1 MQLQIKRTLFVWVV
15 CASATTANHATNA
28 TAQDIHDHLPLKW
41 TADIG
46 QISYRTLPALTNGRL
61 FVGSNG
67 NYFRDFR
74 IEDAGGVYILEPA
87 TGEVV
92 GKIGAESWGDLD
104 VNGVVAHG
112 GRVFFGNDN
121 DEFMCYDG
129 GTLEPVW
136 RLPVSCDVEHAPS
149 LVRFP
154 GGRMVVVFA
163 TECGEVRAVNPADGE
178 TVWVHYADDF
188 AGWRPGKT
196 RFVYRVAAAT
206 LESPW
211 IYFAPPAEVEV
222 DGDGVVDLV
231 YSRTGGQT
239 VALSGLTGAT
249 LFALDS
255 DANALSTPLI
265 LSSPQGPVLLTTSAG
280 RRVRRFLL
288 PSGRELPS
296 TPLPLDYL
304 TLPRSSVPGND
315 RFLVLDHDE
324 KLLRLQAVEPVVTEL
339 AFRNRP
345 RFEAWTTFV
354 GHETINWRGE
364 AAFMRIVEYDRVRE
378 SAVLAVNSVATQ
390 QPLATFT
397 LPHTTES
404 MPHLL
409 DVDGDGRLE
418 LLYGSADGVLY
429 CHEIPQQQ

>member
-1 MQLQIKRTLFVWVV
+1 MKLKIKRTLFVWVV
-15 CASATTANHATNA
+15 CASATTAATATA
-28 TAQDIHDHLPLKW
+28 TAQAIQDQLPLKW
-41 TADIG
+41 TAAIG
-46 QISYRTLPALTNGRL
+46 QVSYRTLPAMTNGRL

-74 IEDAGGVYILEPA
+74 LEDAGGVYVLDAA
-87 TGEVV
+87 TGRQV
-92 GKIGAESWGDLD
+92 GKIGDESWGDLD
-104 VNGVVAHG
+104 VNGVVAHDG
-112 GRVFFGNDN
+112 KVYFGNDN
-121 DEFMCYDG
+121 EEFLCYDG

-154 GGRMVVVFA
+154 GGRTVVVFA

-188 AGWRPGKT
+188 AGWKPGKT

-206 LESPW
+206 WRSPW

-255 DANALSTPLI
+255 DASALSTPLI
-265 LSSPQGPVLLTTSAG
+265 LSSPQGPVLLNVSASG
-280 RRVRRFLL
+280 RVRRFLL
-288 PSGRELPS
+288 PSGRELPP

-304 TLPRSSVPGND
+304 TLPRSPVPGND
-315 RFLVLDHDE
+315 RFLVVDHEE

-339 AFRNRP
+339 AFRDRP
-345 RFEAWTTFV
+345 RFDAWTTFV
-354 GHETINWRGE
+354 GHETIDWRGE
-364 AAFMRIVEYDRVRE
+364 EAFMRIVEYDRVRE

-390 QPLATFT
+390 QSLATFT
-397 LPHTTES
+397 LPKTTES
-404 MPHLL
+404 MPHLV

-418 LLYGSADGVLY
+418 LLYGSTDGVLY
-429 CHEIPQQQ
+429 CHEIPQLQ